1 MLNHLSGMKMKK
13 KLIMIKSIKKILLLS
28 ALCLLPL
35 FLKGQDRI
43 QAGIT
48 EKFINYCHN
57 VPWEEVYI
65 HTDRDEY
72 IAGEIIWFSARI
84 IDRLSMKPSA
94 LSRIVY
100 LEVLNS
106 ENKPVVQKKVKVERG
121 TGAGMALLPD
131 TLSSGD
137 YIIRART
144 RYMKN
149 FFPHNCFTRQI
160 SVFNAI
166 NVSPVKRR
174 AYINNPFRKETDN
187 FSYETSAEK
196 TRPVN
201 IVNNADSLIILV
213 KSHETETGQREKYC
227 YMFIQ
232 THGVIDVNEKINISA
247 GITRLAIPKNSLT
260 KGINHLTLFDTRGR
274 PFSETYLL
282 NRSSGKNI
290 LKMTAQ
296 TDARPGSKNVVD
308 ITLEQDVLSSLSGQ
322 TLSIA
327 VIPEPFK
334 NEDNDIASYLV
345 FGSEFGFIPG
355 HIRKELSEGSENMFI
370 DDFLRN
376 AGSKWLVWDKIL
388 SDSLPEIK
396 YIPEN
401 ENHYIS
407 GKLVNRGTL
416 APVHNEIVFISFP
429 GEKTE
434 FMYSRTAKDGSFIF
448 PLPLKNSNAEI
459 IIKPENTD
467 QENIIDMESPFKE
480 PFYQYFDSVIF
491 DTKIPE
497 HVSRMSINYQL
508 NNIFRI
514 SLAERPVNNLDT
526 LTVSK
531 NFYGIPDIK
540 IIMDDYIRLPVMEE
554 VVFELLPGVT
564 MKRTDSGFEMFILD
578 PVYKR
583 AYNSPPG
590 IFIDG
595 VILNDATVLANLNP
609 ESVEQIEVVLDKYM
623 VGEYLFNGI
632 VNVLTKKCDL
642 SDVTLPGN
650 SVKLSYR
657 VTDPVDDFLLSD
669 DNTQELQDSRDPDL
683 RNTIYWDPAVKP
695 DAEGK
700 IVIEFRNPDYVTDYI
715 VNIQGLTNDGEAL
728 SYRAVVEVEE

>member
-1 MLNHLSGMKMKK
+1 
-13 KLIMIKSIKKILLLS
+13 
-28 ALCLLPL
+28 
-35 FLKGQDRI
+35 
-43 QAGIT
+43 
-48 EKFINYCHN
+48 
-57 VPWEEVYI
+57 
-65 HTDRDEY
+65 
-72 IAGEIIWFSARI
+72 
-84 IDRLSMKPSA
+84 
-94 LSRIVY
+94 
-100 LEVLNS
+100 
-106 ENKPVVQKKVKVERG
+106 
-121 TGAGMALLPD
+121 
-131 TLSSGD
+131 
-137 YIIRART
+137 
-144 RYMKN
+144 
-149 FFPHNCFTRQI
+149 
-160 SVFNAI
+160 
-166 NVSPVKRR
+166 
-174 AYINNPFRKETDN
+174 
-187 FSYETSAEK
+187 
-196 TRPVN
+196 
-201 IVNNADSLIILV
+201 
-213 KSHETETGQREKYC
+213 
-227 YMFIQ
+227 
-232 THGVIDVNEKINISA
+232 
-247 GITRLAIPKNSLT
+247 
-260 KGINHLTLFDTRGR
+260 
-274 PFSETYLL
+274 
-282 NRSSGKNI
+282 
-290 LKMTAQ
+290 
-296 TDARPGSKNVVD
+296 
-308 ITLEQDVLSSLSGQ
+308 
-322 TLSIA
+322 
-327 VIPEPFK
+327 
-334 NEDNDIASYLV
+334 
-345 FGSEFGFIPG
+345 
-355 HIRKELSEGSENMFI
+355 
-370 DDFLRN
+370 
-376 AGSKWLVWDKIL
+376 
-388 SDSLPEIK
+388 
-396 YIPEN
+396 
-401 ENHYIS
+401 
-407 GKLVNRGTL
+407 
-416 APVHNEIVFISFP
+416 
-429 GEKTE
+429 
-434 FMYSRTAKDGSFIF
+434 
-448 PLPLKNSNAEI
+448 
-459 IIKPENTD
+459 
-467 QENIIDMESPFKE
+467 MESPFKE